1 MSSAPLASMN
11 FFASCPRGLEGVL
24 TDELSELGAKSIETA
39 QGGVHF
45 TGNAAIC
52 YAVNLHSRIA
62 SRVLWRL
69 VVTTYRNEDD
79 VYRTAFQQAW
89 EDWFSPRQSIRVN
102 VTGSN
107 CPLKSLDFITLR
119 IKDAVCDRFREK
131 SGSRPDVDT
140 ANPDM
145 RIHAYL
151 DATHVTLYLDTS
163 GEPLYKR
170 GLRRESNEAPLR
182 ENLAAG
188 ILRLAGWT
196 PDLPL
201 LDPMCGSGTFLL
213 EAAQIA
219 LDIAP
224 GSRRGFAFE
233 HLKMFD
239 APLWQRLQTHAKS
252 VERPP
257 QALALYGSDLYGDA
271 LKASQTNFEEA
282 GLADTVHLKQANMLE
297 ISAPAPNGILVAN
310 PPYGV
315 RLGDDDEL
323 AEFYPKLGHLLKQK
337 FSGWN
342 CYFLTADLRLAKLIR
357 LSASKRTPLF
367 NGNLECRLFEYKMV
381 AGGNRKPKAGGD

>member
-1 MSSAPLASMN
+1 MSSAPITPMN
-11 FFASCPRGLEGVL
+11 FFASCPRGLEAVL
-24 TDELSELGAKSIETA
+24 EDELRELGALSIESA

-45 TGNAAIC
+45 AGNAAIC

-62 SRVLWRL
+62 SRILWRL
-69 VVTTYRNEDD
+69 DVKPYRNEDD
-79 VYRTAFQQAW
+79 VYRLASSQPW
-89 EDWFSPRQSIRVN
+89 EDWFSPRQTIRVN

-131 SGSRPDVDT
+131 TGSRPDVDT

-145 RIHAYL
+145 RVHAYL

-170 GLRRESNEAPLR
+170 GLRRESNEAPIR

-233 HLKMFD
+233 HLKMLD
-239 APLWQRLQTHAKS
+239 APLWQRLREHAKS
-252 VERPP
+252 VE
-257 QALALYGSDLYGDA
+257 QAPHAL
-271 LKASQTNFEEA
+271 
-282 GLADTVHLKQANMLE
+282 
-297 ISAPAPNGILVAN
+297 
-310 PPYGV
+310 
-315 RLGDDDEL
+315 
-323 AEFYPKLGHLLKQK
+323 
-337 FSGWN
+337 
-342 CYFLTADLRLAKLIR
+342 
-357 LSASKRTPLF
+357 PL
-367 NGNLECRLFEYKMV
+367 
-381 AGGNRKPKAGGD
+381 

>member
-1 MSSAPLASMN
+1 MN
-11 FFASCPRGLEGVL
+11 FFASCPRGLEAVL
-24 TDELSELGAKSIETA
+24 SDELAELGAKSIEAA

-45 TGNAAIC
+45 TGNLAIC

-62 SRVLWRL
+62 SRILWRL
-69 VVTTYRNEDD
+69 VVTAYHSEDD
-79 VYRTAFQQAW
+79 VYRVASLQPW
-89 EDWFSPRQSIRVN
+89 ESWFSPQQSIRVN

-119 IKDAVCDRFREK
+119 IKDAVCDRFRDK
-131 SGSRPDVDT
+131 TGSRPNVDT

-151 DATHVTLYLDTS
+151 DATQVTLYLDTS

-170 GLRRESNEAPLR
+170 GLRQESNEAPLR

-188 ILRLAGWT
+188 ILRLTGWT
-196 PDLPL
+196 PGLPL

-224 GSRRGFAFE
+224 GSRRRFAFE
-233 HLKMFD
+233 DLQMFD
-239 APLWQRLQTHAKS
+239 APLWQRLLAHAKGH
-252 VERPP
+252 E
-257 QALALYGSDLYGDA
+257 QAPHPLPLYGSDLYGDA
-271 LKASQTNFEEA
+271 LKAARTNFEEA

-297 ISAPAPNGILVAN
+297 ISAPAPTGIMVTN

-323 AEFYPKLGHLLKQK
+323 AEFYPRLGHLLKLK

-381 AGGNRKPKAGGD
+381 AGGNRKAEVRKS